1 VPKTKTRSSTP
12 DPANDLCGQSAA
24 QIVATKRPH
33 LMQLEKIIK
42 PDGVLCNAT
51 ARSKKHCLEI
61 LSELLVRSYP
71 EIPSD
76 LIFRCLNDRERLGCT
91 GLDRGAAFPH
101 CRVAD
106 IEESSA
112 ALIKLSEPV
121 DFDAS
126 DGEPVDLVFGMIVPT
141 ELDDSHY
148 SDIKMITR
156 VMADEGLRSRL
167 RSMNSSSD
175 LYDALLDGSTLVLP
189 EEVRAAGGV

>member
-1 VPKTKTRSSTP
+1 M
-12 DPANDLCGQSAA
+12 AA
-24 QIVATKRPH
+24 QIVATLL
-33 LMQLEKIIK
+33 LMQLEQIIN

-61 LSELLVRSYP
+61 LSELLVRPYP

-91 GLDRGAAFPH
+91 GLDQGAAFPH
-101 CRVAD
+101 CRAAG
-106 IEESSA
+106 IQESNA

-121 DFDAS
+121 DFDAA
-126 DGEPVDLVFGMIVPT
+126 DGEPVDLVFGMMVPT

-148 SDIKMITR
+148 ADIKMITS

-167 RSMNSSSD
+167 RSMNSTND
-175 LYDALLDGSTLVLP
+175 LYNALLDGSSLVLQ
-189 EEVRAAGGV
+189 ETLRLAVRS